1 MDSGAQ
7 AMTTMNISLGYVA
20 ASSLVALIT
29 SIVTTRAWIRVAH
42 ERGLVGRDMN
52 KPGRPRVAE
61 AGGVWPMIAGSFG
74 VMTLIALYRYLSGI
88 YYHIAETF
96 ALVALLLLSA
106 LLGFLDDLLGWKKG
120 LPRWQRIVFMAPI
133 SLPLVVIK
141 AGVSRIALPV
151 IGVVNLGLLYPLVA
165 VPVGILGAANAFNM
179 IAGYNG
185 LEATMAILLSVSI
198 AAFSAIKG
206 LYLVSALSAIMAL
219 AVLGFLVYNWY
230 PAKVFPG
237 NTFTYGF
244 GAYYAALVI
253 LGNMEKAGIAF
264 FTLYFIEFLL
274 FVRGLLNGV
283 YKENFAK
290 VLPDGTLAE
299 PYDKIYSLTHLAI
312 RVQRKLRGKATEP
325 GVVAF
330 IALLQC
336 IISLLVILVYA
347 VR

>member
-1 MDSGAQ
+1 M
-7 AMTTMNISLGYVA
+7 TMNSIDIGYVVL
-20 ASSLVALIT
+20 SSMVAFIT
-29 SIVTTRAWIRVAH
+29 SVTTTRTWIRVAYV
-42 ERGLVGRDMN
+42 RGLIGKDMN
-52 KPGRPRVAE
+52 KPGSPPVAE

-74 VMTLIALYRYLSGI
+74 VMTLIALYRYLANT

-120 LPRWQRIVFMAPI
+120 LPQWQRIIFMAPV

-141 AGVSRIALPV
+141 AGVSRIALPFL
-151 IGVVNLGLLYPLVA
+151 GVVNLGLLYPLVA

-185 LEATMAILLSVSI
+185 LEATMAILLSISLAV
-198 AAFSAIKG
+198 FSALKN
-206 LYLVSALSAIMAL
+206 LYLVTALSTIMAL
-219 AVLGFLVYNWY
+219 GILGFLVYNWY

-264 FTLYFIEFLL
+264 FTLYFIEFAL
-274 FVRGLLNGV
+274 FIRGLLNGV

-290 VLPDGTLAE
+290 ILPDGTLAE

-336 IISLLVILVYA
+336 IISALVIAMYA
-347 VR
+347 TG